1 MINLISTIL
10 IMLSMST
17 PSNDIIDKAML
28 VKKKYKVDCRYVVM
42 IDYSKPIYAE
52 RLYIVNTKQQ
62 RIEMTSIVSHAFKS
76 GMVYAKDFSNVEES
90 LKSSLGVYLTEN
102 TYYGKYGYS
111 LALKGMD
118 KTNSNAKKR
127 NIVFHSSKKM
137 STKWSHGC
145 FAVPDKKSRKIIEMI
160 KGGSLVYAYV
170 D

>member
-1 MINLISTIL
+1 
-10 IMLSMST
+10 MST

-111 LALKGMD
+111 LALKGLD

>member
-1 MINLISTIL
+1 
-10 IMLSMST
+10 MST

-62 RIEMTSIVSHAFKS
+62 RIEMTSVVSHAFKS

>member
-1 MINLISTIL
+1 MINLISAIL
-10 IMLSMST
+10 IMLSLSS

-52 RLYIVNTKQQ
+52 RLYVVNTKQK
-62 RIEMTSIVSHAFKS
+62 RIEMTSVVSHAFKS

-90 LKSSLGVYLTEN
+90 FKSSLGTYLTEN

-127 NIVFHSSKKM
+127 KIVFHSSKIM
-137 STKWSHGC
+137 RTKWSLGC
-145 FAVPDKKSRKIIEMI
+145 FAVPDKKSRKIIELI
-160 KGGSLVYAYV
+160 KGGSLVYVYV

>member
-1 MINLISTIL
+1 MINLISAIL

-62 RIEMTSIVSHAFKS
+62 RIEMTSVVSHAFKS
-76 GMVYAKDFSNVEES
+76 GMVYAKDFSNVEETF
-90 LKSSLGVYLTEN
+90 KSSLGVYLTES
-102 TYYGKYGYS
+102 TYYGEYGYS
-111 LALKGMD
+111 LVLKGLD

-127 NIVFHSSKKM
+127 KIIFHSSKRM
-137 STKWSHGC
+137 RTAYSLGC

>member
-1 MINLISTIL
+1 MINLISAIL
-10 IMLSMST
+10 IMLSIGST
-17 PSNDIIDKAML
+17 SNDIIDKAML
-28 VKKKYKVDCRYVVM
+28 VKKKYKTDCRYVVM
-42 IDYSKPIYAE
+42 VDYSKPIYAE

-90 LKSSLGVYLTEN
+90 LKSSIGVYLTEN

-111 LALKGMD
+111 LALKGLD

-137 STKWSHGC
+137 NTKWSHGC

>member
-1 MINLISTIL
+1 
-10 IMLSMST
+10 MLSMST
-17 PSNDIIDKAML
+17 PSNDIIDKAMI
-28 VKKKYKVDCRYVVM
+28 VKKKYKVDSRYVVM

-62 RIEMTSIVSHAFKS
+62 RIEMTSVVSHAFKS

-111 LALKGMD
+111 LALKGLD

>member
-1 MINLISTIL
+1 MINLISTII

-111 LALKGMD
+111 LALKGLD

>member
-52 RLYIVNTKQQ
+52 RLYIENTKQQ

-111 LALKGMD
+111 LALKGLD